1 MSTIPADL
9 ERKFEQR
16 WAARLARSI
25 PPPFARPACPMC
37 KAQMMLVSIEPESP
51 SVDLHMFRCAVCNH
65 ILTTF
70 AAHEDPRH
78 SKGRWLQGDLR
89 PPK

>member
-16 WAARLARSI
+16 WAARLARTI
-25 PPPFARPACPMC
+25 PPASFARPACPRC

-51 SVDLHMFRCAVCNH
+51 SVDLHMFSMRC
-65 ILTTF
+65 
-70 AAHEDPRH
+70 
-78 SKGRWLQGDLR
+78 LQSRTYDLR
-89 PPK
+89 SA